1 MIEFQNVTKEFHQK
15 NKVIRALNGV
25 SLTIEKGDI
34 FGVIGYSGAGKSTL
48 LRLVNALE
56 KPTTGKVLVDGKDI
70 HTLNSQELVKA
81 KKKISIIF
89 QHFNLLESKTV
100 FDNVALPLLLNNKN
114 KVDIEKKVTELLAFV
129 GLEDKANSYPYQ
141 LSGGQKQR
149 VGIARALVINPEI
162 LLCDEA
168 TSALDPKTT
177 ASILELLGRV
187 NKEFNI
193 TILMITHEME
203 VIRALCNKVAVM
215 EYSKVI
221 ESGNVIDVFGK
232 PQHKTTQGFV
242 KTVIPDEL
250 PESIITQLY
259 KQGRVDK
266 ILRLKFVGDS
276 ATQPLLNQI
285 SKQFNVVFTIIFA
298 TVTELQGQT
307 LGVITV
313 AFEGDASEIE
323 KMQQFIGERNVLV
336 EEVIV

>member
-15 NKVIRALNGV
+15 NKVVRALNGV

-70 HTLNSQELVKA
+70 HNLDKAELVKA

-114 KVDIEKKVTELLAFV
+114 KADIEKKVTELLAFV
-129 GLEDKANSYPYQ
+129 GLEDKASSYPHQ

-232 PQHKTTQGFV
+232 PQHKTTKGFV

-250 PESIITQLY
+250 PESIITQLS

-266 ILRLKFVGDS
+266 ILRLKFIGDN

-285 SKQFNVVFTIIFA
+285 SKQFNVIFSIIFA

-313 AFEGDASEIE
+313 AFGGHASEIE
-323 KMQQFIGERNVLV
+323 KMQQFIGERDVV
-336 EEVIV
+336 IEEVIV